1 MKYIVQYAALAM
13 AMLCGTAFL
22 SGFLHL
28 LGTYDHTRQHFS
40 SPPISLSETLFVGG
54 ACLVCA
60 KIYQLMVRAKSDPIS
75 KTQTQIKVRHMVY
88 LLAWLCVLFMVHTM
102 NLRQRTVSS
111 GLLVA
116 FVFATAAAIWSGFV
130 LRKTLFKK
138 SVDALPNNVGE
149 ALNRWKGAHLIGFN
163 NAMSIAVFGA
173 VLKFMGTSWYVAG
186 IFFGLSLVFLL
197 LWGPRQMA
205 AQTVL
210 NLPDQIL

>member
-1 MKYIVQYAALAM
+1 MKYVVQYAALVM

-28 LGTYDHTRQHFS
+28 LGTYDHPGQH
-40 SPPISLSETLFVGG
+40 SPSPGVSLSETLLIGG
-54 ACLVCA
+54 GCLAFA
-60 KIYQLMVRAKSDPIS
+60 KIYQLMVSAKSDPIS
-75 KTQTQIKVRHMVY
+75 KTQTQIKLRHVGY
-88 LLAWLCVLFMVHTM
+88 LLAWLCVLFMVHKM

-138 SVDALPNNVGE
+138 SADALPNDVE
-149 ALNRWKGAHLIGFN
+149 ESLKRWKGAHFIGFN
-163 NAMSIAVFGA
+163 NAMSITIFGV
-173 VLKFMGTSWYVAG
+173 VLKFIGSSWYVAG
-186 IFFGLSLVFLL
+186 IFFGLSMVFLL

-210 NLPDQIL
+210 NLPD

>member
-22 SGFLHL
+22 SGLLHL
-28 LGTYDHTRQHFS
+28 FGTYDHTRQHSS
-40 SPPISLSETLFVGG
+40 SPSVSLSETLFVGG
-54 ACLVCA
+54 TCLAFA
-60 KIYQLMVRAKSDPIS
+60 KIYQLMVSAKSDPIS
-75 KTQTQIKVRHMVY
+75 KTQTQIKIRHIFY
-88 LLAWLCVLFMVHTM
+88 LLAWLGVLFMVHEM

-116 FVFATAAAIWSGFV
+116 FVFASAAAIWSGIR

-163 NAMSIAVFGA
+163 NAMSIAVTGA
-173 VLKFMGTSWYVAG
+173 VLKFMGSSWYVAG
-186 IFFGLSLVFLL
+186 IFFGLSLAFLL

-205 AQTVL
+205 AKTML
-210 NLPDQIL
+210 NLPD

>member
-28 LGTYDHTRQHFS
+28 LGIYDHSS
-40 SPPISLSETLFVGG
+40 SPRVSLSETLLIGG
-54 ACLVCA
+54 GCIAFA
-60 KIYQLMVRAKSDPIS
+60 KIYQIMVRAKSDPIS

-88 LLAWLCVLFMVHTM
+88 LLAWLCVLFLAHKM

-111 GLLVA
+111 GLLVSL
-116 FVFATAAAIWSGFV
+116 VFATAAAIWSGLV

>member
-1 MKYIVQYAALAM
+1 MTYIVRYAALVM

-40 SPPISLSETLFVGG
+40 SLNVSLSETLFVGG
-54 ACLVCA
+54 ACLA
-60 KIYQLMVRAKSDPIS
+60 FARIYQLMARAKSDPIS
-75 KTQTQIKVRHMVY
+75 KTQTQIKLHHVGF
-88 LLAWLCVLFMVHTM
+88 LLAWLCVLFMVNKM

-116 FVFATAAAIWSGFV
+116 FGLATAAAVWSGFV

-138 SVDALPNNVGE
+138 SAEAFPSNVGE
-149 ALNRWKGAHLIGFN
+149 ALKHWKGAHFISFN
-163 NAMSIAVFGA
+163 NAMSIAVLGA
-173 VLKFMGTSWYVAG
+173 VLKFIGGSWYVAG
-186 IFFGLSLVFLL
+186 IFFGLGLVFLL

-205 AQTVL
+205 A
-210 NLPDQIL
+210 NGAQIA